1 MRTSAVLGGVLVIIG
16 LLILF
21 ILRDLVVRIIL
32 LALGLIGILVGLVL
46 IALGL
51 GLIFGR
57 WWRRTTIIR
66 F

>member
-1 MRTSAVLGGVLVIIG
+1 MIAG